1 MRKRLDVKPTSA
13 NNDRQLAS
21 RMNLINRPRGDAP
34 KFFGAHLFVKR
45 YHADQMMECF
55 RERCSIRL
63 RRQQIESVINLKR
76 IRADNLR
83 ADLLWDVGS
92 ELGFY
97 GPGRLVDNNKGFHK
111 IKLLE
116 MR

>member
-1 MRKRLDVKPTSA
+1 MGKRLDVKPTSA

-45 YHADQMMECF
+45 YDADQMMERF

-63 RRQQIESVINLKR
+63 RRQQIEPVINLKR

-83 ADLLWDVGS
+83 ADLLCDIGR
-92 ELGFY
+92 ELGFS
-97 GPGRLVDNNKGFHK
+97 GPGRTDDKKNGFHK
-111 IKLLE
+111 TKL
-116 MR
+116 

>member
-13 NNDRQLAS
+13 NNDRQPTS

-45 YHADQMMECF
+45 YHAEQMMECF
-55 RERCSIRL
+55 RARCSIRL
-63 RRQQIESVINLKR
+63 RRQQIEPVINLKR

-83 ADLLWDVGS
+83 ADLLCDVGRKPRYS
-92 ELGFY
+92 
-97 GPGRLVDNNKGFHK
+97 GPGRTDDKKNGFHK
-111 IKLLE
+111 TKL
-116 MR
+116 

>member
-21 RMNLINRPRGDAP
+21 RMNLINCPRSSAP

-45 YHADQMMECF
+45 YDADQMMECF

-63 RRQQIESVINLKR
+63 RRQQIEPVINLKR
-76 IRADNLR
+76 ICADNLS
-83 ADLLWDVGS
+83 AALLCDVGR
-92 ELGFY
+92 ELGIS
-97 GPGRLVDNNKGFHK
+97 GAVRTDGKQDGCKK
-111 IKLLE
+111 
-116 MR
+116 